1 MKALIIIDVQNEFS
15 PTGKR
20 PVPGH
25 AEIIEAIRNKV
36 AQARK
41 EGIHIAWVRHFN
53 RPTESPAFVPG
64 SWGAEFVRGFGPD
77 NTSEQGK
84 EFSTSD
90 KEKEF
95 SKDVYGAFTG
105 TDIGSWLKKINAG
118 EVEIA
123 GFYTHGCV
131 STTAREAI
139 MAGYEVYLH
148 PEATGSC
155 DIVHEVLGIQTAEE
169 VRRTALL
176 QLANMGAHVL

>member
-1 MKALIIIDVQNEFS
+1 MKALIIVDAQNEFS

-41 EGIHIAWVRHFN
+41 EGLHIAWVRHYN

-64 SWGAEFVRGFGPD
+64 SYGAEFVPGFGPVAG
-77 NTSEQGK
+77 SE
-84 EFSTSD
+84 

-95 SKDVYGAFTG
+95 TKDVYGAFTG
-105 TDIGSWLKKINAG
+105 TDIGSWLKMMHAD
-118 EVEIA
+118 EIDIS

-131 STTAREAI
+131 STTAREGI

-148 PEATGSC
+148 PESTGAC
-155 DIVHEVLGIQTAEE
+155 DITHEVLGKQSAEE
-169 VRRTALL
+169 VRRAALL